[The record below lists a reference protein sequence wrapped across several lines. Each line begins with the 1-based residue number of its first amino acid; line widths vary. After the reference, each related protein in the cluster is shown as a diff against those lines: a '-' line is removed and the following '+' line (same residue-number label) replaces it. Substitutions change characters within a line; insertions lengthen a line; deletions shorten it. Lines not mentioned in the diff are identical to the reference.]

1 MARGK
6 IAITRIENRTARVGL
21 FKKTH
26 ELSVLCD
33 AEIGLIVFSSNGKL
47 SEFCSEPSSIPHII
61 KRYEISKG
69 MRVSENNDS
78 EQILKELKRIRKETD
93 DLQLS
98 MRCYKGE
105 SLSSL
110 HYEDLVELEKQLECS
125 VNKVRA
131 RKFELLQQQVDNLR
145 RKEKMLEVE
154 NQQIQYH
161 LHQVATLE
169 QQHAAVAMVKPEEQQ
184 RMLEEF
190 QFFGDEQ
197 PISNLLQLA
206 PLPPQHKARLMHLPG
221 FGFGVLI
228 HVLLLWLFIIE
239 FRWGTAGAALAF
251 DITSG
256 GWVAPPSNG
265 PIGGASLHRSN
276 REVAQ
281 AQATSD

>member
-1 MARGK
+1 MQH
-6 IAITRIENRTARVGL
+6 T
-21 FKKTH
+21 TH
-26 ELSVLCD
+26 HQ
-33 AEIGLIVFSSNGKL
+33 K
-47 SEFCSEPSSIPHII
+47 
-61 KRYEISKG
+61 
-69 MRVSENNDS
+69 

-197 PISNLLQLA
+197 PIIS
-206 PLPPQHKARLMHLPG
+206 LPKSSFRHKARLMHLPG

-256 GWVAPPSNG
+256 GVALAEKIIRQTIFFLVKTSSYYTKKYLRGKKGAHIEYSGLHPLAMDPSEEHHSIG
-265 PIGGASLHRSN
+265 PTGKLHKHKP
-276 REVAQ
+276 
-281 AQATSD
+281 QATER